1 MSSAYSLSGTPATD
15 RRYMTSA
22 APSSSARGGRL
33 TRGMK
38 GVLLLA
44 ALAVLIIAIVP
55 AAVVTTRKDDK
66 NLAAQDSSAGY
77 TTVINGV
84 TTFIQT
90 STASIVTRS
99 SFSTLPN
106 GRISTVLQ
114 EVTLPVVTVSATAA
128 GAVQTGFE
136 TVTIDGQAVVVA
148 TQTQYVAGGQVVV
161 TRTLLNGPQAI
172 ETVYST
178 AFQDLTVTSKRNE
191 TAELASK
198 QARLGIADHNLRSDL
213 FLYDVT
219 RAVHLERTINIEPA
233 IDEPVEQLF
242 DNSSSAVV
250 FFIFLELAYRHEP
263 RNDEPAADHDFAGEQ
278 LDYPS
283 HQRQPD
289 IVDSYDLGNPNDDKR
304 CLYLRNPNQHL
315 AHDHYSCAHLESSMH
330 SWPSPPARR
339 LPRTDYDLLSSD
351 HYAANVVSHDS
362 CAVEHHNVE
371 QYARR
376 LHAGIA
382 SASGRYHNDAGRPDL
397 HSWPSSAS
405 RRLRDLY
412 DAGAL
417 ADLHERYRTFVDLK
431 QRLDLPRTRLRVEL
445 ANYDCAVDPH
455 KQLFVGIGD
464 DDRPRVVFQLDS
476 LCNKHNNGRSFE
488 YHEASRGFLVL
499 LFGLQLLLEQ
509 ASDDDSP
516 CTLLHDARQLVELSL
531 ADFVQL

>member
-90 STASIVTRS
+90 RTASIVTRS

-161 TRTLLNGPQAI
+161 TRTLLNGPQAV

-178 AFQDLTVTSKRNE
+178 AFQDLTVT
-191 TAELASK
+191 
-198 QARLGIADHNLRSDL
+198 RLGIAHHNLRPKLVCASKQLLHD
-213 FLYDVT
+213 DT
-219 RAVHLERTINIEPA
+219 RTVHLERTIDIEPA
-233 IDEPVEQLF
+233 SYEP
-242 DNSSSAVV
+242 
-250 FFIFLELAYRHEP
+250 P
-263 RNDEPAADHDFAGEQ
+263 CNDEPAADHDFAGEQ

-283 HQRQPD
+283 HQRRPD
-289 IVDSYDLGNPNDDKR
+289 LVFSHDLDDPNDDKR
-304 CLYLRNPNQHL
+304 CLYLRSSDQHYGRL
-315 AHDHYSCAHLESSMH
+315 HPRSSAL
-330 SWPSPPARR
+330 PRR
-339 LPRTDYDLLSSD
+339 LPNLVQLL
-351 HYAANVVSHDS
+351 
-362 CAVEHHNVE
+362 
-371 QYARR
+371 
-376 LHAGIA
+376 
-382 SASGRYHNDAGRPDL
+382 
-397 HSWPSSAS
+397 
-405 RRLRDLY
+405 
-412 DAGAL
+412 AL
-417 ADLHERYRTFVDLK
+417 IL
-431 QRLDLPRTRLRVEL
+431 
-445 ANYDCAVDPH
+445 
-455 KQLFVGIGD
+455 
-464 DDRPRVVFQLDS
+464 DDRP
-476 LCNKHNNGRSFE
+476 
-488 YHEASRGFLVL
+488 A
-499 LFGLQLLLEQ
+499 
-509 ASDDDSP
+509 
-516 CTLLHDARQLVELSL
+516 
-531 ADFVQL
+531 